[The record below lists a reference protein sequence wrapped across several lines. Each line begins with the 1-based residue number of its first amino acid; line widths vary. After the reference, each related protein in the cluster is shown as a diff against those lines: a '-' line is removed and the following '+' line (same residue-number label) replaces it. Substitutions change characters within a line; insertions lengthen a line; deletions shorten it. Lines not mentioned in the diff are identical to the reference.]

1 MDAMS
6 REALE
11 RLTTAL
17 HERIGA
23 PCAHGEDVARVEPL
37 RRQVRHAVIGMD
49 AYLSAVEAGNGA
61 AVELREQALDPV
73 GGPGTDRV
81 RGARAPHGRRQRLR
95 RGPCRPA

>member
-37 RRQVRHAVIGMD
+37 RRQVRHAVIGID

-61 AVELREQALDPV
+61 AVELREQALDLWV
-73 GGPGTDRV
+73 GLERIASVGPG
-81 RGARAPHGRRQRLR
+81 RRT
-95 RGPCRPA
+95 AADNA